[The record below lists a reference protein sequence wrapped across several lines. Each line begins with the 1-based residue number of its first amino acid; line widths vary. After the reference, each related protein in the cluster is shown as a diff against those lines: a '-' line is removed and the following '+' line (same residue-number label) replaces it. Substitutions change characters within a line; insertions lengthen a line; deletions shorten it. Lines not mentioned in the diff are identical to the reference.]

1 MHSLRAGRVSA
12 EPNVTPMIDVML
24 VLLVIFMIV
33 IPAIAD
39 GAATVPPQADSLRA
53 RPEEEGDRTLTIDR
67 DGRHY
72 LNRVY
77 VPADSLLATLRIAAA
92 SKKDDYVLY
101 VRADKGLEY
110 QVVRDA
116 LGTAGSAGIR
126 VVALVSEKPP
136 VSPKP

>member
-1 MHSLRAGRVSA
+1 MHTLRAGRVSA

-39 GAATVPPQADSLRA
+39 GAPTVPPQADSLRA
-53 RPEEEGDRTLTIDR
+53 RPEEAGDRTLTIDR

-77 VPADSLLATLRIAAA
+77 IPVDSLHSALRTAAA
-92 SKKDDYVLY
+92 SRKDDYVLY

-110 QVVRDA
+110 KVVRDA

-136 VSPKP
+136 ARP